1 MKQNPCSQKS
11 RCRFTSQHPLW
22 GQCWHHAIGE
32 LLQQHLVEHHKIV
45 VSSVHWAL
53 ESLQWRKEEDQ
64 SIHSL
69 DSSTCTIFFGAAN
82 TISSL
87 AQFEISSYRH
97 RFVTKPFRFHCHMP
111 AFVQSSGFKQVNLQ
125 IILHTQARKAQC
137 YCIKSQPT
145 QLVYSK
151 SASPSTS
158 KPLKTLPAETAKTFL
173 RGYILSK
180 PKACAHYLA
189 GNLIFHMFQKKALLL
204 RYKLHLYTIL
214 AQ

>member
-22 GQCWHHAIGE
+22 GQCWHHAIRE

-87 AQFEISSYRH
+87 AQNSLKY
-97 RFVTKPFRFHCHMP
+97 P
-111 AFVQSSGFKQVNLQ
+111 ATDTDLLQNHSGFIV
-125 IILHTQARKAQC
+125 IC
-137 YCIKSQPT
+137 
-145 QLVYSK
+145 
-151 SASPSTS
+151 
-158 KPLKTLPAETAKTFL
+158 
-173 RGYILSK
+173 
-180 PKACAHYLA
+180 
-189 GNLIFHMFQKKALLL
+189 LLL
-204 RYKLHLYTIL
+204 YRARVSSKWTCRSSFTPRPGRPSATALKVSPHNWSTPNLHHPAHRNHSRLCQQKLQRHS
-214 AQ
+214 